1 MAITKIKTTSS
12 FTNLTKY
19 DSFLAGNAAY
29 SPAAYES
36 IASASGTGSSGT
48 ITFSSIPSTYTSL
61 QIRVIARD
69 TSASGTATNIS
80 FRVGNGSI
88 DTGANYARHSLF
100 TDMTV
105 PEVAANGAASGSAI
119 TMIGS
124 VVGGGNTAGVHSVMV
139 IDILDYASTTKYKT
153 LRAYIGLPTGNT
165 DSRVI
170 LQSGLWM
177 STSAINTIQLLDSTN
192 FASSST
198 FALYGIK
205 GA

>member
-1 MAITKIKTTSS
+1 MPILGIMASGITKSKLSTAS
-12 FTNLTKY
+12 F
-19 DSFLAGNAAY
+19 
-29 SPAAYES
+29 ES
-36 IASASGTGSSGT
+36 IASATGTGSSGT
-48 ITFSSIPSTYTSL
+48 ITFSSIPTTYKHL
-61 QIRVIARD
+61 QIRVMARD
-69 TSASGTATNIS
+69 TSVNGTATNIS
-80 FRVGNGSI
+80 FRVGNGTI
-88 DTGANYARHSLF
+88 DTGTNYARHSMF
-100 TDMTV
+100 TDSSV
-105 PEVAANGAASGSAI
+105 PEVTANAAASGNNI

-153 LRAYIGLPTGNT
+153 VRGYIGLPTGNT
-165 DSRVI
+165 DSGVI

-192 FASSST
+192 FATSST